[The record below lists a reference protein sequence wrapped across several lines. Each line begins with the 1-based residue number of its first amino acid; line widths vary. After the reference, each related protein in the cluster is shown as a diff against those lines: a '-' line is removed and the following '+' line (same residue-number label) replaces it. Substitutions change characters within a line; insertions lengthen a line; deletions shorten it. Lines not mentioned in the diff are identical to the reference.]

1 MIREK
6 YRSGYVAVVGRPNV
20 GKSTLVNSLVGE
32 KVSIVT
38 SKPQTTQIN
47 ILGIVH
53 LPDAQIMLV
62 DTPGLLSDKGK
73 RLNSKQ
79 TSKETRN
86 ALAMADFAVIVVEA
100 NRWKKEDDYLME
112 RLKEFN
118 FEKLLAVNKIDL
130 FKDKSQILDFLATS
144 SAKGSFKEIVPISAL
159 RKKNINRLKSL
170 MVANLP
176 FKTPEFSKATVT
188 DKSIV
193 FRISEIVR
201 EKLMKSLR
209 DELPYSLTCEVDN
222 MEEKN
227 NLVLIELSIF
237 LLKESHKKI
246 VIGKN
251 GRTLKQVG
259 TASRKEIEK
268 LLGKKV
274 FLSSVV
280 KSGQRR
286 RVLS

>member
-1 MIREK
+1 
-6 YRSGYVAVVGRPNV
+6 
-20 GKSTLVNSLVGE
+20 
-32 KVSIVT
+32 
-38 SKPQTTQIN
+38 
-47 ILGIVH
+47 
-53 LPDAQIMLV
+53 MLI
-62 DTPGLLSDKGK
+62 DTPGLLSERGK

-79 TSKETRN
+79 TSKETRT
-86 ALAMADFAVIVVEA
+86 ALAMADLAVFVVEV
-100 NRWKKEDDYLME
+100 NRWRKEDDYLMD
-112 RLKEFN
+112 RLGEFN
-118 FEKLLAVNKIDL
+118 FKKILAVNKIDL
-130 FKDKSQILDFLATS
+130 FKDKSQILDFLAQS

-159 RKKNINRLKSL
+159 RGKNINRLKSL
-170 MVANLP
+170 MEENLP
-176 FKTPEFSKATVT
+176 FQTPQFSKETVT
-188 DKSIV
+188 DKSTV

-209 DELPYSLTCEVDN
+209 DELPYSLTCKVDH

-227 NLVLIELSIF
+227 NLILIELSIL

-259 TASRKEIEK
+259 TESRKEIEK

-280 KSGQRR
+280 KSGQKR
-286 RVLS
+286 RV

>member
-1 MIREK
+1 MTREK

-20 GKSTLVNSLVGE
+20 GKATLVNALVGE

-53 LPDAQIMLV
+53 LTDAQIMLV
-62 DTPGLLSDKGK
+62 DTPGLLSNKGK

-86 ALAMADFAVIVVEA
+86 ALAMADLAVIVVEA

-112 RLKEFN
+112 RLEEFN

-227 NLVLIELSIF
+227 NLILIELSII

-259 TASRKEIEK
+259 TESRKEIEK

-286 RVLS
+286 RV

>member
-201 EKLMKSLR
+201 EKLMKSLSCLLYTSPSPR
-209 DELPYSLTCEVDN
+209 D
-222 MEEKN
+222 
-227 NLVLIELSIF
+227 
-237 LLKESHKKI
+237 
-246 VIGKN
+246 
-251 GRTLKQVG
+251 
-259 TASRKEIEK
+259 
-268 LLGKKV
+268 
-274 FLSSVV
+274 
-280 KSGQRR
+280 
-286 RVLS
+286 

>member
-1 MIREK
+1 
-6 YRSGYVAVVGRPNV
+6 
-20 GKSTLVNSLVGE
+20 LVNALVGE

-53 LPDAQIMLV
+53 LPHAQIMLI
-62 DTPGLLSDKGK
+62 DTPGLLSERGK

-79 TSKETRN
+79 TSKETRT
-86 ALAMADFAVIVVEA
+86 ALAMADLAVFVVEV
-100 NRWKKEDDYLME
+100 NRWRKEDDYLMD
-112 RLKEFN
+112 RLGEFN
-118 FEKLLAVNKIDL
+118 FKKILAVNKIDL
-130 FKDKSQILDFLATS
+130 FKDKSQILDFLAQS
-144 SAKGSFKEIVPISAL
+144 STKGSFKEIVPISAL
-159 RKKNINRLKSL
+159 RGKNINRLKSL
-170 MVANLP
+170 MEANLP
-176 FKTPEFSKATVT
+176 FQTPQFSKETIT
-188 DKSIV
+188 DKSTV

-209 DELPYSLTCEVDN
+209 DELPYSLTCKVDH

-227 NLVLIELSIF
+227 NLILIELSIL

-259 TASRKEIEK
+259 TESRKEIEK

-280 KSGQRR
+280 KSGQKR
-286 RVLS
+286 RV

>member
-1 MIREK
+1 MAK
-6 YRSGYVAVVGRPNV
+6 NNYRSGYVAIVGRPNV
-20 GKSTLVNSLVGE
+20 GKSTLVNALVGE

-53 LPDAQIMLV
+53 LSNAQIMLV
-62 DTPGLLSDKGK
+62 DTPGLLNEKGRK
-73 RLNSKQ
+73 KSSKK
-79 TSKETRN
+79 TSKETRS
-86 ALAMADFAVIVVEA
+86 ALAMADLAVIVVEA
-100 NRWKKEDDYLME
+100 NYWKKEDDYLME
-112 RLKEFN
+112 RLEEFN
-118 FEKLLAVNKIDL
+118 FEKILAVNKIDL
-130 FKDKSQILDFLATS
+130 FKDKSQILDFLAKS
-144 SAKGSFKEIVPISAL
+144 SNKGSFKEIVPISAL
-159 RKKNINRLKSL
+159 RGKNINRLKSL
-170 MVANLP
+170 IEVSLP
-176 FKTPEFSKATVT
+176 FQTAQFSQTTVT

-209 DELPYSLTCEVDN
+209 DELPYSLTCHVDH
-222 MEEKN
+222 MEEKS
-227 NLVLIELSIF
+227 NLILIELSI
-237 LLKESHKKI
+237 LLMKESHKKI

-280 KSGQRR
+280 KSNKKRR
-286 RVLS
+286 I

>member
-1 MIREK
+1 MTKEK
-6 YRSGYVAVVGRPNV
+6 YRSGYIAVVGRPNV
-20 GKSTLVNSLVGE
+20 GKSTLVNALVGE

-47 ILGIVH
+47 ILGIAH
-53 LPDAQIMLV
+53 LPDAQIVLV

-79 TSKETRN
+79 TSKETRS

-100 NRWKKEDDYLME
+100 NHWKKEDDYLME
-112 RLKEFN
+112 RLEEFN

-193 FRISEIVR
+193 FRISDIVR

-227 NLVLIELSIF
+227 NLILIELSII

-259 TASRKEIEK
+259 TESRKEIEK

-286 RVLS
+286 RV

>member
-1 MIREK
+1 MTKEK
-6 YRSGYVAVVGRPNV
+6 YRSGYIAVVGRPNV
-20 GKSTLVNSLVGE
+20 GKSTLVNALVGE

-47 ILGIVH
+47 ILGIAH
-53 LPDAQIMLV
+53 LPDAQIVLV

-73 RLNSKQ
+73 RLSSKQ
-79 TSKETRN
+79 TSKETRS

-112 RLKEFN
+112 RLEEFN

-188 DKSIV
+188 DKNIV

-227 NLVLIELSIF
+227 NLILIELSIL

-259 TASRKEIEK
+259 TESRKEIEK

-280 KSGQRR
+280 KRSQRR
-286 RVLS
+286 RV

>member
-1 MIREK
+1 MTKEK
-6 YRSGYVAVVGRPNV
+6 YRSGYIAVVGRPNV
-20 GKSTLVNSLVGE
+20 GKSTLVNALVGE

-47 ILGIVH
+47 ILGIAH
-53 LPDAQIMLV
+53 LPEAQIVLI

-86 ALAMADFAVIVVEA
+86 ALAMADVAVIVVEA

-112 RLKEFN
+112 RLEEFN

-188 DKSIV
+188 DKNIV

-227 NLVLIELSIF
+227 NLILIELSIL

-259 TASRKEIEK
+259 TESRKEIEK

-280 KSGQRR
+280 KRSQRR
-286 RVLS
+286 RV

>member
-1 MIREK
+1 MTMEK
-6 YRSGYVAVVGRPNV
+6 YRSGYIAVVGRPHV
-20 GKSTLVNSLVGE
+20 GKSTLVNALVGE

-47 ILGIVH
+47 ILGIAH
-53 LPDAQIMLV
+53 LPDAQIVLV

-79 TSKETRN
+79 TSKETRS

-100 NRWKKEDDYLME
+100 NHWKKEDDYLME
-112 RLKEFN
+112 RLEEFN

-144 SAKGSFKEIVPISAL
+144 SEKGSFKEIVPISAL

-227 NLVLIELSIF
+227 NLILIELSII

-259 TASRKEIEK
+259 TESRKEIEK

-286 RVLS
+286 RV

>member
-1 MIREK
+1 MTKEN
-6 YRSGYVAVVGRPNV
+6 YRSGYIAVVGRPNV
-20 GKSTLVNSLVGE
+20 GKSTLVNALVGE

-53 LPDAQIMLV
+53 QPHAQIILV
-62 DTPGLLSDKGK
+62 DTPGLLNEKGK
-73 RLNSKQ
+73 KLNSKQ
-79 TSKETRN
+79 TSKETRS
-86 ALAMADFAVIVVEA
+86 ALAMADLAVIVVEV
-100 NRWKKEDDYLME
+100 NRWRKEDDYLMD
-112 RLKEFN
+112 RLGEFN
-118 FEKLLAVNKIDL
+118 FEKILAVNKIDL
-130 FKDKSQILDFLATS
+130 FKDKSQILDYLAQS

-159 RKKNINRLKSL
+159 RGKNINRLKSL
-170 MVANLP
+170 MEANLP
-176 FKTPEFSKATVT
+176 FQTPQFSKETIT
-188 DKSIV
+188 DKSTV

-209 DELPYSLTCEVDN
+209 DELPYSLTCKVDH

-227 NLVLIELSIF
+227 NLILIELSIL

-259 TASRKEIEK
+259 TESRKEIEK

-280 KSGQRR
+280 KSGQKR
-286 RVLS
+286 RV

>member
-1 MIREK
+1 MTREK

-20 GKSTLVNSLVGE
+20 GKSTLVNALVGE

-53 LPDAQIMLV
+53 LTDAQIMLV

-86 ALAMADFAVIVVEA
+86 ALAMADLAVIVVEA

-112 RLKEFN
+112 RLEEFN

-188 DKSIV
+188 DKNIV

-227 NLVLIELSIF
+227 NLILIELSIL

-259 TASRKEIEK
+259 TESRKEIEK

-286 RVLS
+286 RV

>member
-1 MIREK
+1 MTREK

-20 GKSTLVNSLVGE
+20 GKSTLVNALVGE
-32 KVSIVT
+32 KISIVT

-47 ILGIVH
+47 IIGIVH

-86 ALAMADFAVIVVEA
+86 AIAMADLAVIVVEA
-100 NRWKKEDDYLME
+100 NRWKKEDDYLMA
-112 RLKEFN
+112 RLEEFN

-144 SAKGSFKEIVPISAL
+144 STKGSFKEIVPISAL

-227 NLVLIELSIF
+227 NLILIELSIL

-259 TASRKEIEK
+259 TESRKEIEK

-274 FLSSVV
+274 SQFLF
-280 KSGQRR
+280 
-286 RVLS
+286 

>member
-1 MIREK
+1 MTKEK
-6 YRSGYVAVVGRPNV
+6 YRSGYIAVVGRPNV
-20 GKSTLVNSLVGE
+20 GKSTLVNALVGE

-47 ILGIVH
+47 ILGIAH
-53 LPDAQIMLV
+53 LPDAQIVLV

-79 TSKETRN
+79 TSKETRS

-112 RLKEFN
+112 RLEEFN

-144 SAKGSFKEIVPISAL
+144 SEKGSFKEIVPISAL

-227 NLVLIELSIF
+227 NLILIELSII

-259 TASRKEIEK
+259 TESRKEIEK
-268 LLGKKV
+268 LLCKKV
-274 FLSSVV
+274 FLSSGG

-286 RVLS
+286 RV

>member
-1 MIREK
+1 
-6 YRSGYVAVVGRPNV
+6 
-20 GKSTLVNSLVGE
+20 
-32 KVSIVT
+32 
-38 SKPQTTQIN
+38 
-47 ILGIVH
+47 
-53 LPDAQIMLV
+53 
-62 DTPGLLSDKGK
+62 
-73 RLNSKQ
+73 
-79 TSKETRN
+79 
-86 ALAMADFAVIVVEA
+86 MADFAVIVVEA

-227 NLVLIELSIF
+227 NLILIELSIL

>member
-1 MIREK
+1 MTKEK
-6 YRSGYVAVVGRPNV
+6 YRSGYIAVVGRPNV
-20 GKSTLVNSLVGE
+20 GKSTLVNALVGE

-47 ILGIVH
+47 ILGIAH
-53 LPDAQIMLV
+53 LPDAQIVLV

-79 TSKETRN
+79 TRKETRS

-112 RLKEFN
+112 RLEEFN

-227 NLVLIELSIF
+227 NLILIELSII

-259 TASRKEIEK
+259 TESRKEIEK

-286 RVLS
+286 RV

>member
-1 MIREK
+1 MTREK

-20 GKSTLVNSLVGE
+20 GKSTLVNALVGE

-53 LPDAQIMLV
+53 LTDAQIMLV
-62 DTPGLLSDKGK
+62 DTPGLLSNKGK

-86 ALAMADFAVIVVEA
+86 ALAMADLAVIVVEA

-112 RLKEFN
+112 RLEEFN

-176 FKTPEFSKATVT
+176 FKTPEFSKSTVT

-227 NLVLIELSIF
+227 NLILIELSIL

-259 TASRKEIEK
+259 TESRKEIEK

-286 RVLS
+286 RV

>member
-1 MIREK
+1 MTREK
-6 YRSGYVAVVGRPNV
+6 YRSGYIAVVGRPNV
-20 GKSTLVNSLVGE
+20 GKSTLVNALVGE

-47 ILGIVH
+47 ILGIAH
-53 LPDAQIMLV
+53 LPDAQIVLV

-79 TSKETRN
+79 TSKETRS

-112 RLKEFN
+112 RLEEFN

-144 SAKGSFKEIVPISAL
+144 SEKGSFKEIVPISAL

-209 DELPYSLTCEVDN
+209 DELPYSFTCEVDN

-227 NLVLIELSIF
+227 NLIF
-237 LLKESHKKI
+237 IFFIKI
-246 VIGKN
+246 
-251 GRTLKQVG
+251 
-259 TASRKEIEK
+259 
-268 LLGKKV
+268 
-274 FLSSVV
+274 
-280 KSGQRR
+280 
-286 RVLS
+286 

>member
-86 ALAMADFAVIVVEA
+86 ALAMADLAVIVVEA

-112 RLKEFN
+112 RLEEFN

-227 NLVLIELSIF
+227 NLILIELSII

-259 TASRKEIEK
+259 TESRKEIEK

-286 RVLS
+286 RV

>member
-1 MIREK
+1 MTKEK
-6 YRSGYVAVVGRPNV
+6 YRSGYIAVVGRPNV
-20 GKSTLVNSLVGE
+20 GKSTLVNALVGE

-62 DTPGLLSDKGK
+62 DTPGLLSNKGK

-79 TSKETRN
+79 TSKETRS

-100 NRWKKEDDYLME
+100 TRWKKEDDYLME
-112 RLKEFN
+112 RREEFN

-227 NLVLIELSIF
+227 NLILIELSII

-259 TASRKEIEK
+259 TESRKEIEK

-286 RVLS
+286 RV

>member
-1 MIREK
+1 MTK
-6 YRSGYVAVVGRPNV
+6 DNYRSGYVAVIGRPNV
-20 GKSTLVNSLVGE
+20 GKSTLVNALVGE

-53 LPDAQIMLV
+53 LPHAQIMLV
-62 DTPGLLSDKGK
+62 DTPGLLSGRGK
-73 RLNSKQ
+73 RLSSKQ
-79 TSKETRN
+79 TRKETRS
-86 ALAMADFAVIVVEA
+86 ALAMADLAVIVVEV

-112 RLKEFN
+112 RLGEFN
-118 FEKLLAVNKIDL
+118 FEKILAVNKIDL
-130 FKDKSQILDFLATS
+130 FKDKSQILDFLAQS
-144 SAKGSFKEIVPISAL
+144 STKGSFKEIVPISAL
-159 RKKNINRLKSL
+159 RDKNITRLRSL
-170 MVANLP
+170 MEANLP
-176 FKTPEFSKATVT
+176 FQTPQFSKTTVT
-188 DKSIV
+188 DKSTV

-201 EKLMKSLR
+201 EKLMKCLR
-209 DELPYSLTCEVDN
+209 DELPYSLTCEVDH

-227 NLVLIELSIF
+227 NLILIELSI
-237 LLKESHKKI
+237 LLFKESHKKI

-259 TASRKEIEK
+259 TESRREIEK

-280 KSGQRR
+280 KTTQKR
-286 RVLS
+286 RV

>member
-1 MIREK
+1 MTK
-6 YRSGYVAVVGRPNV
+6 KDYRSGYIAVVGRPNV
-20 GKSTLVNSLVGE
+20 GKSTLVNALVGE

-53 LPDAQIMLV
+53 LPHAQIMLI
-62 DTPGLLSDKGK
+62 DTPGLLSERGK
-73 RLNSKQ
+73 RLSSKQ
-79 TSKETRN
+79 TSKETRS
-86 ALAMADFAVIVVEA
+86 ALAMADLAVFVVEV
-100 NRWKKEDDYLME
+100 NRWRKEDDYLID
-112 RLKEFN
+112 RLGDFN
-118 FEKLLAVNKIDL
+118 FEKILAVNKIDL
-130 FKDKSQILDFLATS
+130 FKDKSQILDFLAQS

-159 RKKNINRLKSL
+159 RGKNINRLKSL
-170 MVANLP
+170 MEENLP
-176 FKTPEFSKATVT
+176 FQTPQFSKETIT
-188 DKSIV
+188 DKSTV

-209 DELPYSLTCEVDN
+209 DELPYSLTCKVDH
-222 MEEKN
+222 MEEKT
-227 NLVLIELSIF
+227 NLILIELSIL

-259 TASRKEIEK
+259 TESRKEIEK

-280 KSGQRR
+280 KSGQKR
-286 RVLS
+286 RV

>member
-1 MIREK
+1 MTREK

-20 GKSTLVNSLVGE
+20 GKSTLVNALVGE

-53 LPDAQIMLV
+53 LTDAQIMLV
-62 DTPGLLSDKGK
+62 DTPGLLSNKGK

-86 ALAMADFAVIVVEA
+86 ALAMADLAVIVVEA

-112 RLKEFN
+112 RLEEFN

-227 NLVLIELSIF
+227 NLILIELSII

-259 TASRKEIEK
+259 TESRKEIEK

-286 RVLS
+286 RV

>member
-1 MIREK
+1 MTKEK
-6 YRSGYVAVVGRPNV
+6 YRSGYIAVVGRPNV
-20 GKSTLVNSLVGE
+20 GKSTLVNALVGE

-47 ILGIVH
+47 ILGIAH
-53 LPDAQIMLV
+53 LPDAQIVLV

-73 RLNSKQ
+73 RLSSKQ
-79 TSKETRN
+79 TSKETRS

-112 RLKEFN
+112 RLEEFN

-227 NLVLIELSIF
+227 NLILIELSIL

-259 TASRKEIEK
+259 TESRKEIEK

-286 RVLS
+286 RV

>member
-1 MIREK
+1 MTREK

-20 GKSTLVNSLVGE
+20 GKSTLVNELVGE

-112 RLKEFN
+112 RLEEFN

-227 NLVLIELSIF
+227 NLILIELSIL

-259 TASRKEIEK
+259 TESRKEIEK

-286 RVLS
+286 RV